1 MGGIVIKGQG
11 ADRELAFEPAKPLT
25 DADKRLIPNTEP
37 TNFGVCNTMGAFR
50 LVKTSDD
57 SITLTPLPNE
67 PPFSVS
73 ITTPFFMTG
82 DFEIISH
89 DSDGVELAKENVSA
103 INGSLDVLLDS
114 SKVFSYEV
122 KRR

>member
-1 MGGIVIKGQG
+1 
-11 ADRELAFEPAKPLT
+11 
-25 DADKRLIPNTEP
+25 
-37 TNFGVCNTMGAFR
+37 
-50 LVKTSDD
+50 
-57 SITLTPLPNE
+57 
-67 PPFSVS
+67 
-73 ITTPFFMTG
+73 MTG